1 MKTYILIPSWCYE
14 DFSSKNEAEWKQWWD
29 IPTYFVNVFTSKKA
43 IEEYLNK
50 YNYAKDVHGCDKTLN
65 SKLHSTMI
73 ARVFEK
79 FKNDH
84 NDEKALRTSFNY
96 KRVEWFVITCDE
108 DPSKENRL
116 GIMQRCRNKDGEYK
130 WKYVSM
136 FGGKVWRDDLL
147 FRGSY

>member
-1 MKTYILIPSWCYE
+1 MKTYIFIPSWRYE
-14 DFSSKNEAEWKQWWD
+14 DFQSENESEWKQWWD
-29 IPTYFVNVFTSKKA
+29 IPTYFVKVFTSKKA
-43 IEEYLNK
+43 IENYLNK
-50 YNYAKDVHGCDKTLN
+50 YNYKKDLTGQEKTLDT
-65 SKLHSTMI
+65 KLHSIMVEQ
-73 ARVFEK
+73 VFER
-79 FKNDH
+79 FKNEADH
-84 NDEKALRTSFNY
+84 KKGLRTSFNY
-96 KRVEWFVITCDE
+96 KRIEWFVITCDG